1 MNKRE
6 CFKVMAVTLLAAGL
20 MIQLTGCASSTPQ
33 GRVQQ
38 NPQMFEQLPAADRDL
53 VMRGTISEGMSRD
66 AVFLAWGKPD
76 VVTTGSEGGRQIE
89 TWRYAQMHPVYPYGY
104 GVGLGYGPGYY
115 RHGGLYPYG
124 TVGLTPGYVPVTASV
139 VRFRN
144 GRVVSWELRR

>member
-1 MNKRE
+1 
-6 CFKVMAVTLLAAGL
+6 
-20 MIQLTGCASSTPQ
+20 
-33 GRVQQ
+33 
-38 NPQMFEQLPAADRDL
+38 MFEQLPAADRDL

-89 TWRYAQMHPVYPYGY
+89 TWRFAEMRPVYPYGY
-104 GVGLGYGPGYY
+104 GVGLGYGHGYY
-115 RHGGLYPYG
+115 RHGGFYPYG
-124 TVGLTPGYVPVTASV
+124 AVGFTPGYVPVTASV